1 MKIETLFPE
10 AVIRQDRDLSLVQ
23 DYLELLLDEQYVYLP
38 KASLSKRE
46 QLLLGLSSKS
56 LLGEPQ
62 MVDAWQTY
70 FLQKQGRIPQSFECV
85 QMVYIEHRQPLS
97 QELKEFFTSLLVN
110 LEALVDLSPTR
121 TLLLLNQETFF
132 DVETLVQDILP
143 TIESDFGMKLTVF
156 FGNSW
161 TKLKGD
167 ELRIYFDNEN
177 SLFSEFIHY
186 KADENLISFSQAI
199 LWGLA
204 HRSNLSAIKSKIL
217 QDINE
222 SKDIRDIIVTMW
234 EEHGNLV
241 QTAQKLFI
249 HRNSLQYKL
258 DKFASLSGLNLKKLD
273 DLAFCYLLILTD

>member
-10 AVIRQDRDLSLVQ
+10 AVIRQNRDLSLVQ

-38 KASLSKRE
+38 KTSLSKRE
-46 QLLLGLSSKS
+46 QLLLGLFSKS
-56 LLGEPQ
+56 LVGESQ
-62 MVDAWQTY
+62 TVDVWQTY
-70 FLQKQGRIPQSFECV
+70 FLQKQGEIPQSFECV
-85 QMVYIEHRQPLS
+85 QMLYIEHRQPLP
-97 QELKEFFTSLLVN
+97 QELKDFFSSLLVN

-167 ELRIYFDNEN
+167 ELRSYFDNEN

-186 KADENLISFSQAI
+186 KADENLISFSQSI

-204 HRSNLSAIKSKIL
+204 HKSNLSAIKSKIL

>member
-204 HRSNLSAIKSKIL
+204 HRGNLSAIKSKIL